1 MRLKRYQKGGYK
13 MAIGLYIVWSRSEP
27 SEIIGVFTDSNEAEK
42 CSKKHGGFVSCD
54 EAYDSLTEWEH
65 CQLF

>member
-1 MRLKRYQKGGYK
+1 

-27 SEIIGVFTDSNEAEK
+27 SEIIGVFTDSSEAEK